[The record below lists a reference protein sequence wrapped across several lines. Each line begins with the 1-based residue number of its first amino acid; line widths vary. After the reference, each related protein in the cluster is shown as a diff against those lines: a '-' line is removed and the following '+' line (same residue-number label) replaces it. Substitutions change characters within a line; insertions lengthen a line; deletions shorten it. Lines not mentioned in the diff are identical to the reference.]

1 MAKTT
6 SKKQNNRADPIS
18 KKAKEAKEKAP
29 KEKTPKE
36 KGSKEKAGHL
46 YTDDNPETA
55 LQGGGFKDAA
65 AADKTSRST
74 IRSLQTRAKPYLR
87 TPLCAEI

>member
-6 SKKQNNRADPIS
+6 SKKQNNRAEPIS
-18 KKAKEAKEKAP
+18 KKGKEAKEKAP
-29 KEKTPKE
+29 
-36 KGSKEKAGHL
+36 KEKAGHL

-65 AADKTSRST
+65 AADKTSRFT